1 MEKLIGEFT
10 FGLFFWQTALFLI
23 LLFLLRK
30 FAWKP
35 TLKAVN
41 SREQDIEEAL
51 NAAELAKVEMRKL
64 KESNDALL
72 QEARA
77 ERDEMLKEARDMK
90 NKVIS
95 EAKHKAQEEADKII
109 TSAREEIKNEK
120 SKAMNELK
128 NQIADFSIDFAEKIL
143 AEKMA
148 DADKQKESINA
159 AIKEINFN

>member
-1 MEKLIGEFT
+1 VEKLIGEFT

-41 SREQDIEEAL
+41 AREQDIEEAL
-51 NAAELAKVEMRKL
+51 NAADLAKVEMRKL

-120 SKAMNELK
+120 SKAINELK

-143 AEKMA
+143 SEKMA
-148 DADKQKESINA
+148 DADKQKESINT

>member
-41 SREQDIEEAL
+41 AREQDIEEAL
-51 NAAELAKVEMRKL
+51 NAADLAKVEMRKL

-120 SKAMNELK
+120 SKAINELK

-143 AEKMA
+143 SEKMA
-148 DADKQKESINA
+148 DADKQKESINT